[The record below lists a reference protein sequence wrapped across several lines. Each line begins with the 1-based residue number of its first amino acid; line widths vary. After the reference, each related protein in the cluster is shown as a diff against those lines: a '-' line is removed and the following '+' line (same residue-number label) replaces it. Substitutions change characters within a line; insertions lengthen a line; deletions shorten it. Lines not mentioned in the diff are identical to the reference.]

1 MAEPVSGVVAA
12 GMARLRAPLL
22 LQVLHQPH
30 LVVAAVAQGVLTPQQ
45 EQPVVLAIKV
55 CLLYWNFYHETLYN

>member
-1 MAEPVSGVVAA
+1 VVAVSGAVAA

-30 LVVAAVAQGVLTPQQ
+30 LVVVVVAQGVLTPQQ